1 MFRLSRVL
9 TDNILTIIILS
20 NHSKLNYM
28 IFEAGL
34 RDLLT
39 LILTMTA
46 FTGMLKFQPLAEA
59 VMVIVTGHSP
69 LARVNM

>member
-1 MFRLSRVL
+1 
-9 TDNILTIIILS
+9 
-20 NHSKLNYM
+20 M

-34 RDLLT
+34 RDFLT